1 MEMDTSA
8 QEYLKGAI
16 EALLFISEK
25 PVLLEQMAEVMQ
37 ESVGP
42 VDVKKLVEELRDEY
56 EAKQRGM
63 VIVEV
68 AGGYQMLSSPHYV
81 SYVRSFLKT
90 KVKEKLSRP
99 ALETLAIVAY
109 KQPVS
114 RGDIEVVRGVN
125 SDGVVLHLLN
135 KGLIKIVGKKDVPGR
150 PYLYGSSKLFLEYF
164 GLKSLRDLPKI
175 EDVSLLLANAEQSPS
190 ETSEGAP
197 VATTEP
203 SNSAASRALDAAEA
217 EAAKANPPEEIML
230 EEGSAEVVSA
240 ESLDETAQQI
250 EEHVHAARRNVADIV
265 PEAYSDAGEEPAILK
280 EVMEDIHRGDLSKEN
295 SDAPQS
301 RISEIVAEERAASD
315 EIIASEEDSSSS
327 SSGEDPQEKESL

>member
-1 MEMDTSA
+1 METDTSA

-25 PVLLEQMAEVMQ
+25 PVLMEQIAEVMQ
-37 ESVGP
+37 ESVGA
-42 VDVKKLVEELRDEY
+42 VDVKKLVEEIKEEY
-56 EAKQRGM
+56 ETKQRGM

-135 KGLIKIVGKKDVPGR
+135 KSLIKIVGKKDVAGR
-150 PYLYGSSKLFLEYF
+150 PFLYGTTKLFLEYF
-164 GLKSLRDLPKI
+164 GLKSLRDLPKL
-175 EDVSLLLANAEQSPS
+175 EDVSLLLANAEQAAAISA
-190 ETSEGAP
+190 EGAP
-197 VATTEP
+197 EGAQPASQEEGASEAT
-203 SNSAASRALDAAEA
+203 RALDAAEA
-217 EAAKANPPEEIML
+217 EAAKADPASAEEII
-230 EEGSAEVVSA
+230 SAEPS
-240 ESLDETAQQI
+240 
-250 EEHVHAARRNVADIV
+250 
-265 PEAYSDAGEEPAILK
+265 EASEPAALK
-280 EVMEDIHRGDLSKEN
+280 EAMEDIHRGDI
-295 SDAPQS
+295 QS
-301 RISEIVAEERAASD
+301 EPEVPASRLSEIVAEESAAA
-315 EIIASEEDSSSS
+315 EQAPAPSEPE
-327 SSGEDPQEKESL
+327 EKDAV

>member
-25 PVLLEQMAEVMQ
+25 PVLLEQIAEVMQ
-37 ESVGP
+37 ESVGA
-42 VDVKKLVEELRDEY
+42 VDVKKLVAELQEEY
-56 EAKQRGM
+56 ENKQRGM

-135 KGLIKIVGKKDVPGR
+135 KGLIKIVGKKDVAGR
-150 PYLYGSSKLFLEYF
+150 PFLYGTSKLFLEYF
-164 GLKSLRDLPKI
+164 GLKSLRDLPKL
-175 EDVSLLLANAEQSPS
+175 EDVSLLLANAEQNAAAA
-190 ETSEGAP
+190 EGEAA
-197 VATTEP
+197 VAVEQ

-217 EAAKANPPEEIML
+217 EAAKDVVQNEAEIEAAPSVEEEQPE
-230 EEGSAEVVSA
+230 S
-240 ESLDETAQQI
+240 
-250 EEHVHAARRNVADIV
+250 
-265 PEAYSDAGEEPAILK
+265 LK
-280 EVMEDIHRGDLSKEN
+280 EVMEDIQRGDIQADPEVP
-295 SDAPQS
+295 AS
-301 RISEIVAEERAASD
+301 RLSEIVAEESAAV
-315 EIIASEEDSSSS
+315 ETPAPVEPE
-327 SSGEDPQEKESL
+327 EKESV

>member
-25 PVLLEQMAEVMQ
+25 PVLMEQIAEVMQ

-42 VDVKKLVEELRDEY
+42 VDVKKLVEEIREEY
-56 EAKQRGM
+56 ETKQRGM

-135 KGLIKIVGKKDVPGR
+135 KSLIKIVGKKDVAGR
-150 PYLYGSSKLFLEYF
+150 PFLYGTTKLFLEYF
-164 GLKSLRDLPKI
+164 GLKSLRDLPKL
-175 EDVSLLLANAEQSPS
+175 EDVSLLLANAEQAAAISA
-190 ETSEGAP
+190 EGAP
-197 VATTEP
+197 EGAA
-203 SNSAASRALDAAEA
+203 SAPQEEVTSEASRALDAAEA
-217 EAAKANPPEEIML
+217 EAAKANPESSEEIISP
-230 EEGSAEVVSA
+230 EPVEASEP
-240 ESLDETAQQI
+240 
-250 EEHVHAARRNVADIV
+250 VA
-265 PEAYSDAGEEPAILK
+265 LK
-280 EVMEDIHRGDLSKEN
+280 EAMEDINRGDIQAEPEVPS
-295 SDAPQS
+295 S
-301 RISEIVAEERAASD
+301 RLSEIVAEESAAA
-315 EIIASEEDSSSS
+315 EQAPAPSEPEGKDAV
-327 SSGEDPQEKESL
+327 